1 MVRSFPFSAK
11 SSVEPLQNFSS
22 LNIFFF
28 HWKATQSGRA
38 GNDILLPCFRFQQNA
53 HQTFSF
59 ISNRESPHRK
69 YKATQDYYGKF
80 GSIQGVMTSLST
92 SISCFNFEKFLPS
105 WCWKVKNQKS
115 EILTNSFIYC
125 HCRSSQRRCSVKIV
139 FLKFRKFYRKTLA
152 LKPFFNKVAGI
163 HSFPVNIA
171 KCLSTWYSLN
181 ISSGCF

>member
-59 ISNRESPHRK
+59 ISNRESPHSK

-80 GSIQGVMTSLST
+80 GSIQTALWPHSARPSRVLILRSFCLLGA
-92 SISCFNFEKFLPS
+92 EK
-105 WCWKVKNQKS
+105 WKIRNPK
-115 EILTNSFIYC
+115 YW
-125 HCRSSQRRCSVKIV
+125 
-139 FLKFRKFYRKTLA
+139 
-152 LKPFFNKVAGI
+152 PI
-163 HSFPVNIA
+163 HSFIVIA
-171 KCLSTWYSLN
+171 EAANAGAL
-181 ISSGCF
+181 